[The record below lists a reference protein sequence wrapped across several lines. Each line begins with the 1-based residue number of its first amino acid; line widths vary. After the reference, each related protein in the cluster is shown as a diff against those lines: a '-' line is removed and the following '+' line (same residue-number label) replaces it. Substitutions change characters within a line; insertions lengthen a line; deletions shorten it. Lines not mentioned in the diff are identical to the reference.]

1 MKLKNIKS
9 IQIKWIF
16 ISIISLILIID
27 FFSFISTSNNSNN
40 FPINNN
46 NIIIVLTGGPNR
58 IEKGYELLEK
68 NYGKKLFISGVNP
81 IVKETDLKNIINPN
95 NILSKNLLFSC
106 CVFYEKKSYDTKTNA
121 IESLKWLNKNNYKE
135 ILLVTSAEHMPRSLF
150 EFKKNAPNIEIQTW
164 VVRNKPTKFLIDLKN
179 KKQIFIEYVKLILTR
194 IRYLFK
200 GY

>member
-9 IQIKWIF
+9 TQIKWIF

-68 NYGKKLFISGVNP
+68 NYGKKLFISGVN
-81 IVKETDLKNIINPN
+81 
-95 NILSKNLLFSC
+95 LS
-106 CVFYEKKSYDTKTNA
+106 
-121 IESLKWLNKNNYKE
+121 
-135 ILLVTSAEHMPRSLF
+135 
-150 EFKKNAPNIEIQTW
+150 
-164 VVRNKPTKFLIDLKN
+164 LIH
-179 KKQIFIEYVKLILTR
+179 I
-194 IRYLFK
+194 
-200 GY
+200 